1 MGRYLVVANETLLGM
16 PLAEEVK
23 QRVATDKECLMH
35 IVVPAAHGM
44 GMWTEG
50 QAKAKAARQL
60 EHGEA
65 RLKQLG
71 VKHVTGEVG
80 DPNPVLAVG
89 DALLATT
96 DTFDEVI
103 VSTLPLGKSRWLKQD
118 VVHRLHRTYP
128 KLHVTHVV
136 SASAPAEAESKG

>member
-1 MGRYLVVANETLLGM
+1 MAKYLIVANETLLGM

-23 QRVATDKECLMH
+23 KRVAADSECSMH
-35 IVVPAAHGM
+35 IVVPASHGT

-50 QAKAKAARQL
+50 QAKTKAARQL

-80 DPNPVLAVG
+80 DPSPVLAVG
-89 DALLATT
+89 DVLLAT
-96 DTFDEVI
+96 DDVFDEAI
-103 VSTLPLGKSRWLKQD
+103 VSTFPLGRSRWLKQD
-118 VVHRLHRTYP
+118 VVHRLNRAYP
-128 KLHVTHVV
+128 KLPVTHVV
-136 SASAPAEAESKG
+136 SAPSAAEADAKG